1 MDWRTVTFDWN
12 RARAF
17 LVTAEEGSF
26 SAAARALGLSQ
37 PTVGRQVTAL
47 EEELDVA
54 LFERVGHGLVL
65 TPTGLEL
72 VDHVR
77 AMGEAATHVSLAAT
91 GQSQSID
98 GDVCVTASEVI
109 ATHLLPPIV
118 ARLRAAHPGITVEI
132 VASNAQADLRRREAD
147 IAIRNVRPTQP
158 DLVARKLPEGAAR
171 LYATPACLESQ
182 HNPGTPEALARCDFV
197 GFDRSE
203 TFARALQ
210 GLGLPV
216 QPERFVVVSDSQLA
230 QWAMVKAGLG
240 VGMMMQVVADAEP
253 AVRLALPDLPA
264 FPVPMWLTAHR
275 ELHTSRR
282 IRVVFDLLAEA
293 LGG

>member
-77 AMGEAATHVSLAAT
+77 AMGEAATRVSLAAT

-98 GDVCVTASEVI
+98 GNVCVTASEVI

-118 ARLRAAHPGITVEI
+118 ARLRAAHPGITIDI

-147 IAIRNVRPTQP
+147 IALRNVRPTQP

-171 LYATPACLESQ
+171 LYATPAYLASQ
-182 HNPGTPEALARCDFV
+182 GDPATPEALAACDFV

-216 QPERFVVVSDSQLA
+216 QHDRFVVVSESQLA

-240 VGMMMQVVADAEP
+240 VGMMMQVVADADP

>member
-77 AMGEAATHVSLAAT
+77 AMGEAATRVSLAAT

-98 GDVCVTASEVI
+98 GDVCITASEVI

-158 DLVARKLPEGAAR
+158 DLVARKLPAGAAR
-171 LYATPACLESQ
+171 LYATPAYLESQ
-182 HNPGTPEALARCDFV
+182 HNPATPEALARCDFV

-216 QPERFVVVSDSQLA
+216 QPDRFVAVSDSQLA